1 MSKGAETRRAIL
13 DQALAMSSCLG
24 LEGVTL
30 GLLAR
35 EAGMSKSGLF
45 AHFDSKEQLQLQVLD
60 TAAQRFRETVVEPAL
75 HAPRGEPRVRALF
88 EHWLAWEDAPF
99 LPGGCVFIA
108 VAQELDD
115 RPGPVRDRL
124 VDYQRQWL
132 ETLAR
137 AAAIAVEEGHF
148 RADLDTGQF
157 AYDLYALAL
166 ARHHFGRLLRDP
178 EAEDR
183 AHTAFARQL
192 VAARATT

>member
-1 MSKGAETRRAIL
+1 L
-13 DQALAMSSCLG
+13 PLAARSSTSSSRGRPPL
-24 LEGVTL
+24 
-30 GLLAR
+30 
-35 EAGMSKSGLF
+35 S
-45 AHFDSKEQLQLQVLD
+45 
-60 TAAQRFRETVVEPAL
+60 TA
-75 HAPRGEPRVRALF
+75 
-88 EHWLAWEDAPF
+88 
-99 LPGGCVFIA
+99 
-108 VAQELDD
+108 
-115 RPGPVRDRL
+115 
-124 VDYQRQWL
+124 DYQRQWL